1 MSTAKNDEDM
11 PAEFDLEMPEDVLA
25 LAERFYNEWCNGGFS
40 QLFSNWYPADV
51 ALIPD
56 GLRAI
61 GAPEAAAIV
70 QSAIAELG
78 PRSEWRTRG
87 RDALI
92 NPSSPLRP
100 RLYALNDQFAEH
112 ADRLE
117 TLIADYELRLSGES
131 DESGE

>member
-1 MSTAKNDEDM
+1 MSVGTSDDEM
-11 PAEFDLEMPEDVLA
+11 PAEFDLEVPEDVLA
-25 LAERFYNEWCNGGFS
+25 LTERFYNEWCNGGFS

-56 GLRAI
+56 GLRAT
-61 GAPEAAAIV
+61 GAPDAAAIV

-92 NPSSPLRP
+92 NPSSPLRQP
-100 RLYALNDQFAEH
+100 LYDLNGKFGEH
-112 ADRLE
+112 ASHLE
-117 TLIADYELRLSGES
+117 KLIVDYELKLSGET
-131 DESGE
+131 DEDGE

>member
-1 MSTAKNDEDM
+1 MSVRKSDDET
-11 PAEFDLEMPEDVLA
+11 PAEFDLEVSDDVLA

-51 ALIPD
+51 ALIPN

-61 GAPEAAAIV
+61 GAPDAAVIV

-87 RDALI
+87 HDALI
-92 NPSSPLRP
+92 NPSSPLRQP
-100 RLYALNDQFAEH
+100 LYDLNGKFEEH
-112 ADRLE
+112 ASGLE
-117 TLIADYELRLSGES
+117 KLIADYELKLSGET
-131 DESGE
+131 DDDGE

>member
-1 MSTAKNDEDM
+1 MSAATNDEDM
-11 PAEFDLEMPEDVLA
+11 PADFDLARPEEVLA
-25 LAERFYNEWCNGGFS
+25 LAEHFYNEWYNGGFS

-51 ALIPD
+51 ALIPG

-70 QSAIAELG
+70 QATVAELG

-87 RDALI
+87 HDALI

-100 RLYALNDQFAEH
+100 RLHDLNVQFAAH

-117 TLIADYELRLSGES
+117 KLIADYELKLSEETDDGE
-131 DESGE
+131 